1 MSIKNIYNFDN
12 LKSSAIIFSSI
23 IIFYM
28 WDFGAKYYS
37 HPSIAK
43 PWWDYLYITDK
54 RILTLI
60 PLLFFLKKDSLS
72 LIKKG
77 FFPIMV
83 IWLYVFFQYIY
94 NFQKFDRIF
103 TIIDLKYFFAF
114 SLMLLMIFL
123 CKDIILL
130 NKRKITKFLIYIAP
144 LFLISGDFVIS
155 NKADMLWQCRV
166 IENNS
171 PIFKLF
177 FLESSHFGMV
187 AIPVFLLNLF
197 YLCKKFNLFN
207 FLLIVIYSIMM
218 FIFFSTT
225 IALGTILSI
234 IIILFTNFRSINKKF
249 FLSLLIVLLAYV
261 FLFLNLSG
269 CSRKI
274 TDLFYHSYI
283 ISLEKIDLEKKKVL
297 IGSDNQAKNSKI
309 NIYLDGGKYK
319 IAKLIVY
326 FYDTIYKYK
335 EKKSELKEKKS
346 ELKEK
351 KSEPKEKIKKIIN
364 LSADKREEV
373 FQKINITSQVA
384 QNSFVVA
391 LRTLYKKPL
400 GVGLN
405 RFQDAFTDEI
415 ENQKN
420 FYSREIMKINWND
433 GSANL
438 NKLIGEFGYASFILF
453 AYFIF
458 FICSKKISIENKLFL
473 FPLVLTQ
480 TIRGAGYF
488 NGGYLVATTLIIL
501 LVHDTKEKN

>member
-1 MSIKNIYNFDN
+1 
-12 LKSSAIIFSSI
+12 
-23 IIFYM
+23 
-28 WDFGAKYYS
+28 
-37 HPSIAK
+37 
-43 PWWDYLYITDK
+43 
-54 RILTLI
+54 
-60 PLLFFLKKDSLS
+60 
-72 LIKKG
+72 
-77 FFPIMV
+77 
-83 IWLYVFFQYIY
+83 
-94 NFQKFDRIF
+94 
-103 TIIDLKYFFAF
+103 
-114 SLMLLMIFL
+114 
-123 CKDIILL
+123 
-130 NKRKITKFLIYIAP
+130 
-144 LFLISGDFVIS
+144 
-155 NKADMLWQCRV
+155 
-166 IENNS
+166 
-171 PIFKLF
+171 
-177 FLESSHFGMV
+177 
-187 AIPVFLLNLF
+187 
-197 YLCKKFNLFN
+197 
-207 FLLIVIYSIMM
+207 
-218 FIFFSTT
+218 
-225 IALGTILSI
+225 
-234 IIILFTNFRSINKKF
+234 
-249 FLSLLIVLLAYV
+249 LLIVLLAYV
-261 FLFLNLSG
+261 FLFLNLGG

-326 FYDTIYKYK
+326 FYDTIYKY
-335 EKKSELKEKKS
+335 
-346 ELKEK
+346 KEK